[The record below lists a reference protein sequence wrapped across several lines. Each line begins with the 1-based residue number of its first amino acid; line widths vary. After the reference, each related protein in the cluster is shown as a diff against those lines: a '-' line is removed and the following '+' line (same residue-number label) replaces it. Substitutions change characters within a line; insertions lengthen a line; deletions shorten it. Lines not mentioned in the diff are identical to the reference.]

1 MILFEKLAVIYNIA
15 RPVLDIAF
23 LTFIIYKGYG
33 LIVKTQGAEILKALI
48 MTAIAYGLALFLNLQ
63 TVLWIFNMLAPGFLI
78 AFAIVFQPELRKIF
92 LHLGQTAWLKPGDRY
107 KKGYVEGIIIAAEVL
122 SEQKRGM
129 LCVLERSISLREI
142 IDGGTKLNADISS
155 GLIVSIFGSDTPLH
169 DGAIVLQSGKIVA
182 AGCFLPLSE
191 RQDIKKSF
199 GTRHRA
205 ALGLAEKTD
214 AVTLIVSEETGAL
227 SLAYDSKLFYDLD
240 TKTISKMLEQLLRI
254 KAEATS
260 QGGTLNENAS
270 AD

>member
-1 MILFEKLAVIYNIA
+1 MS
-15 RPVLDIAF
+15 
-23 LTFIIYKGYG
+23 
-33 LIVKTQGAEILKALI
+33 
-48 MTAIAYGLALFLNLQ
+48 
-63 TVLWIFNMLAPGFLI
+63 FNQSCGKYFCT
-78 AFAIVFQPELRKIF
+78 
-92 LHLGQTAWLKPGDRY
+92 LGKQQLKPGDRY

-129 LCVLERSISLREI
+129 LCVLERSSLREI

-240 TKTISKMLEQLLRI
+240 TRTISKMLEQLLRI
-254 KAEATS
+254 KAETTS
-260 QGGTLNENAS
+260 QGGKLNENTS